1 MRKRK
6 NRRRLAV
13 VVAVLALTLIMLGVI
28 SNEKTTVQT
37 GTDTQ
42 GHLNYGYAGSTS
54 RETATENR
62 TAGTSKK
69 RTDVEAISVGDRA
82 TESEAPTTSV
92 PAESVHNRNTIY
104 VCVSYG
110 AGPGDTLDVNVNP
123 AIDYYTA
130 EVLEK
135 GLLYDLKPYATAF
148 IQAQEMY
155 HIDAVFLAAVAA
167 EESGY
172 GRYTF
177 RKNNIFGY
185 GTKDFDSVP
194 QCIDYVASKL
204 RDNYLTPEG
213 IYFEGCG
220 VAEIAIHYNNGS
232 ETWIRNV
239 TQIMYDITSRIER
252 TDT

>member
-1 MRKRK
+1 MSKPTKIRI
-6 NRRRLAV
+6 A
-13 VVAVLALTLIMLGVI
+13 VVAVLVALLLVGIGVI
-28 SNEKTTVQT
+28 SNEKATVQT

-42 GHLNYGYAGSTS
+42 GHPNYGYAGSPG

-62 TAGTSKK
+62 TAGTSKQ

-82 TESEAPTTSV
+82 TESEAPTTGV
-92 PAESVHNRNTIY
+92 PAESVHNRHTIY

-123 AIDYYTA
+123 AVDYYTA
-130 EVLEK
+130 EALEK
-135 GLLYDLKPYATAF
+135 GLLYDLKPYATDF
-148 IQAQEMY
+148 IQAQETY

-213 IYFEGCG
+213 VYFEGCG
-220 VAEIAIHYNNGS
+220 VAEIAIHYNNGR
-232 ETWIRNV
+232 ETWIKNV

>member
-1 MRKRK
+1 
-6 NRRRLAV
+6 
-13 VVAVLALTLIMLGVI
+13 
-28 SNEKTTVQT
+28 
-37 GTDTQ
+37 
-42 GHLNYGYAGSTS
+42 
-54 RETATENR
+54 
-62 TAGTSKK
+62 
-69 RTDVEAISVGDRA
+69 
-82 TESEAPTTSV
+82 
-92 PAESVHNRNTIY
+92 
-104 VCVSYG
+104 VCISYG

-123 AIDYYTA
+123 AVDYYTA
-130 EVLEK
+130 EALEK
-135 GLLYDLKPYATAF
+135 GLLYDLKPYATDF
-148 IQAQEMY
+148 IQAQETY

-213 IYFEGCG
+213 VYFEGCG
-220 VAEIAIHYNNGS
+220 VAEIAIHYNNGR
-232 ETWIRNV
+232 ETWIKNV

>member
-1 MRKRK
+1 MSKPTKIRV
-6 NRRRLAV
+6 A
-13 VVAVLALTLIMLGVI
+13 VVAVLVALLLIGIGVI
-28 SNEKTTVQT
+28 NNEKATVQT
-37 GTDTQ
+37 GTDTE
-42 GHLNYGYAGSTS
+42 GNPNYGYTGSPG

-62 TAGTSKK
+62 ATGTSKQ
-69 RTDVEAISVGDRA
+69 RTDVEAISVGDRV
-82 TESEAPTTSV
+82 TESEAPITGV
-92 PAESVHNRNTIY
+92 PEESVHNRNTIY

-110 AGPGDTLDVNVNP
+110 AGPGDTVDVNVNP
-123 AIDYYTA
+123 AVDYYTA

-135 GLLYDLKPYATAF
+135 GLLYDLKPYATDF
-148 IQAQEMY
+148 IQAQETY

-213 IYFEGCG
+213 TYFEGCG
-220 VAEIAIHYNNGS
+220 VAEIAIHYNNGR
-232 ETWIRNV
+232 ETWIKNV

>member
-1 MRKRK
+1 MSKPTKIRV
-6 NRRRLAV
+6 A
-13 VVAVLALTLIMLGVI
+13 VVAVLVALLLIGIGVI
-28 SNEKTTVQT
+28 SNEKATVQT
-37 GTDTQ
+37 GTDTE
-42 GHLNYGYAGSTS
+42 GNPNYGHTGSPG

-62 TAGTSKK
+62 AAGTSKQ
-69 RTDVEAISVGDRA
+69 RTDVEAISVGDRT

-123 AIDYYTA
+123 AVDYYTA

-135 GLLYDLKPYATAF
+135 GLLYDLKPYATDF
-148 IQAQEMY
+148 IQAQETY

-213 IYFEGCG
+213 VYFEGCG
-220 VAEIAIHYNNGS
+220 VAEIAIHYNNGR
-232 ETWIRNV
+232 ETWIKNV

-252 TDT
+252 NDT

>member
-1 MRKRK
+1 MSKPTKIRI
-6 NRRRLAV
+6 A
-13 VVAVLALTLIMLGVI
+13 VVAVLVALLLIGIGVI
-28 SNEKTTVQT
+28 SNEKATVQT

-42 GHLNYGYAGSTS
+42 GHADYGYAGSAS
-54 RETATENR
+54 RETATENKR
-62 TAGTSKK
+62 AGTSKQ

-82 TESEAPTTSV
+82 TESEAPITGV
-92 PAESVHNRNTIY
+92 PAESVHNRRTIY

-123 AIDYYTA
+123 AVDYYTA
-130 EVLEK
+130 EALEK
-135 GLLYDLKPYATAF
+135 GLLYDLKPYATDF
-148 IQAQEMY
+148 IQAQETY

-204 RDNYLTPEG
+204 RDNYLTPDG
-213 IYFEGCG
+213 IYYEGCG

-232 ETWIRNV
+232 ETWIENV

>member
-1 MRKRK
+1 MSKPTKTRI
-6 NRRRLAV
+6 A
-13 VVAVLALTLIMLGVI
+13 VVAVLVALLLIGIGVI
-28 SNEKTTVQT
+28 SNEKATVQT

-42 GHLNYGYAGSTS
+42 GHPNYGYAGSAN
-54 RETATENR
+54 RETATENKRAGATKQR
-62 TAGTSKK
+62 TG
-69 RTDVEAISVGDRA
+69 VETISVGDRA
-82 TESEAPTTSV
+82 TESEAPTTGV
-92 PAESVHNRNTIY
+92 PAESVHNRHTIY

-123 AIDYYTA
+123 AVDYYTA
-130 EVLEK
+130 EALEK
-135 GLLYDLKPYATAF
+135 GLLYDLKPYATDF
-148 IQAQEMY
+148 IQAQETY

-213 IYFEGCG
+213 VYFEGCG
-220 VAEIAIHYNNGS
+220 VPEIAIHYNNGS
-232 ETWIRNV
+232 ETWIKNV